1 MNLNAKDGMLVA
13 QGTKVGFNLYKMKV
27 PVYKPITELP
37 KTMNVNP
44 QIFFVNEP
52 VQS

>member
-1 MNLNAKDGMLVA
+1 MLISKDGMLVA
-13 QGTKVGFNLYKMKV
+13 QGTKLGFNLYKMKV
-27 PVYKPITELP
+27 AVCKPITELP
-37 KTMNVNP
+37 ETMNVNP